1 MLYIN
6 DVHILWY
13 VAVGIIGLL
22 IGQIVD
28 WCNKRLPEYQK
39 VFSKEFFTEYI
50 RHLKPNYILMVVTAI
65 MYIGTL
71 YTFGISIDLFKYL
84 ALVPMLLSA
93 FCIDLKLQ
101 IIPNRLNL
109 TIFETRACLYFFNGI
124 IRYNKR
130 H

>member
-39 VFSKEFFTEYI
+39 VLSKEFFTEYI
-50 RHLKPNYILMVVTAI
+50 RQLKPNYILMVVTAI

-84 ALVPMLLSA
+84 ALIPMLLSA

-124 IRYNKR
+124 IRYDKR